1 MGTRR
6 RRTKEMAITAFLTG
20 HGRRASSSSSP
31 YAARIRRAWRCGT
44 RASSAG
50 VGFRGTKRHAASE
63 NVHSAHAVQ
72 VGRDS
77 DEVFG
82 FLARRSEGNVHRAAQ
97 LRLAA
102 FL

>member
-1 MGTRR
+1 MLRVSGERGVAVPARARR
-6 RRTKEMAITAFLTG
+6 GLDSE
-20 HGRRASSSSSP
+20 
-31 YAARIRRAWRCGT
+31 ARIPPRA
-44 RASSAG
+44 
-50 VGFRGTKRHAASE
+50 GTKRHAASE